1 MCGIA
6 GIQHFDG
13 QPVQREIVERM
24 IATLEHRGPDAK
36 GVEIRSSVGLGHTR
50 LSIID
55 LSGGM
60 QPMSTADGELTVTF
74 NGEIFNY
81 IELRQELMTLG
92 RRFLTT
98 SDTEVLLQAYA
109 EWGEDCV
116 TRFNGQWAFAIWDAK
131 RQKLFLSRDRLG
143 KRPLFY
149 SVVGRTLLFAS
160 EIKAILS
167 HPTVPKA
174 IDPIGLDQVFT
185 FWSVLPPRT
194 IFQGIQQ
201 LPPGHSLSVERG
213 TLRVS
218 RYWDIDFSN
227 RFEGISAGA
236 LEEQL
241 LALLTDA
248 TRLRLRSDVP
258 VGAYV
263 SGGLDSSITA
273 ALAKNLNRERLCT
286 FSVEFENAEFDESP
300 YQNEVVRR
308 LGTEHRSV
316 RCTHDDIG
324 RVFPKVI
331 QHAETAI
338 LRTAPAPL
346 FLLSRLVRESGIK
359 VVLTGEGADE
369 AFGGYDIF
377 KEAKLRRFVARQP
390 DSKSRPLLFKRLYPY
405 MKSIQSQPAAYLKAF
420 FQVRP
425 RDLGSPF
432 FSHLPRWELTS
443 KLKDFFT
450 RDVLAATDGAA
461 PMTVAADN
469 LPAAFAS
476 WDGFSQSQYLE
487 STGLLPGY
495 LLSSQGDRVMMGNS
509 IEGRF
514 PFLDHRLVEFAARL
528 PPRLKMS
535 GLDEKHIL
543 KQATKHLVPE
553 SIRQRTKQPYRAPD
567 ALSFFDPDTRRAR
580 FDYVDAM
587 LSPSSIA
594 AAGLFDPDSVSK
606 LVEKARTGAA
616 IGTKDN
622 MALAGILSA
631 QLVVE
636 QLIHGRAVDV
646 PQAESKLATWAASAP
661 RLMTT

>member
-6 GIQHFDG
+6 GIKQFDG
-13 QPVQREIVERM
+13 QPVSRETLERM
-24 IATLEHRGPDAK
+24 VVALKHRGPDSN
-36 GVEIRSSVGLGHTR
+36 GITLHGSVGLAHTR

-55 LSGGM
+55 LSGGI
-60 QPMSTADGELTVTF
+60 QPMSIANGELTVTF

-81 IELRQELMTLG
+81 VELRQELMTLG
-92 RRFLTT
+92 RHFTTT

-116 TRFNGQWAFAIWDAK
+116 KRFNGQWAFAIWDA
-131 RQKLFLSRDRLG
+131 RQQKLFASRDRLG

-149 SVVGRTLLFAS
+149 SVVGKTLLFAS
-160 EIKAILS
+160 EIKAILT
-167 HPTVPKA
+167 HPAVPKA

-185 FWSVLPPRT
+185 FWSALPPRT
-194 IFQGIQQ
+194 IFRGIQQ
-201 LPPGHSLSVERG
+201 LPPSHSLSFEHG
-213 TLRVS
+213 KLRVF
-218 RYWDIDFSN
+218 RYWDLDFSN
-227 RFEGISAGA
+227 RFDGVSAGE
-236 LEEQL
+236 LEDQL

-263 SGGLDSSITA
+263 SGGLDSAITA
-273 ALAKNLNRERLCT
+273 ALAKDLNRERLCT
-286 FSVEFENAEFDESP
+286 FSVEFENAEFDESH
-300 YQNEVVRR
+300 YQQEVVRR
-308 LGTEHRSV
+308 LGSEHRSV

-324 RVFPKVI
+324 RVFPEVI
-331 QHAETAI
+331 RHTETAI

-369 AFGGYDIF
+369 AFGGYDVF
-377 KEAKLRRFVARQP
+377 KEAKLRRFWARQP
-390 DSKSRPLLFKRLYPY
+390 DSKSRPLLLKRLYPY
-405 MKSIQSQPAAYLKAF
+405 MKSLQSQPAAYLKAF

-425 RDLGSPF
+425 HDLGSPF
-432 FSHLPRWELTS
+432 FSHLPRWDLTS

-450 RDVLAATDGAA
+450 PEVLAATYDSDPITA
-461 PMTVAADN
+461 TADN
-469 LPAAFAS
+469 LPKAFAG
-476 WDGFSQSQYLE
+476 WDGFSQAQYLE
-487 STGLLPGY
+487 ATGLLPNY
-495 LLSSQGDRVMMGNS
+495 LLSSQGDRMTMANS

-514 PFLDHRLVEFAARL
+514 PFLDHRLLEFAAQL
-528 PPRLKMS
+528 PPRLKMC

-567 ALSFFDPDTRRAR
+567 ALSFFDPDAGMAR
-580 FDYVDAM
+580 FEYVDAL
-587 LSPSSIA
+587 LSPDSIRS
-594 AAGLFDPDSVSK
+594 AGLFDPDSVSK
-606 LVEKARTGAA
+606 LVEKARTGAV

-622 MALAGILSA
+622 MALVGILSA

-636 QLIHGRAVDV
+636 QFVNGRPVEVPEAVTV
-646 PQAESKLATWAASAP
+646 
-661 RLMTT
+661 